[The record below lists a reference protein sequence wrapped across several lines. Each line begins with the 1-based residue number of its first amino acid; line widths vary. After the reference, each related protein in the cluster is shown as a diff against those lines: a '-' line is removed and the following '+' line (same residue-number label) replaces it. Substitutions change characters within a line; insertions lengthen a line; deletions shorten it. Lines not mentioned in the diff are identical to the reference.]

1 MKKILVILAILSLFL
16 FLFFISEYKIPVFG
30 DNDKFNYTYVLINPF
45 NSDEG
50 KILSLLG
57 KYSNLGES
65 ETEIDN
71 KIIFQKIVIQ
81 DNVIRIYLSGE
92 NVASSSYNEMRII
105 EQLRELIRINF
116 DYIKKMFIIDDG
128 KIFKHIDIRFPIT
141 IED

>member
-1 MKKILVILAILSLFL
+1 MKKISVILTILLL
-16 FLFFISEYKIPVFG
+16 LLILFFIPVYKVPVFV
-30 DNDKFNYTYVLINPF
+30 DDDKFSYTYVLLNPF
-45 NSDEG
+45 NPDEG

-57 KYSNLGES
+57 KYSNLDGS

-81 DNVIRIYLSGE
+81 DNVLRIYLSGE

-116 DYIKKMFIIDDG
+116 DYIKKIFIIDDG
-128 KIFKHIDIRFPIT
+128 KIFKHIDIRFPII

>member
-1 MKKILVILAILSLFL
+1 V
-16 FLFFISEYKIPVFG
+16 YKIPVFG

>member
-16 FLFFISEYKIPVFG
+16 FLFFISVYKIPVFG